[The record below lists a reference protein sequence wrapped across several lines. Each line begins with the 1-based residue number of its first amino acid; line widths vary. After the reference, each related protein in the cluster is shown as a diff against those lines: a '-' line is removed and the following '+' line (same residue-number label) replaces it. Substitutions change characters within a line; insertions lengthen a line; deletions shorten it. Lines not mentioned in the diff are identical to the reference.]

1 MFVVRIT
8 SLLIMKTIT
17 NSSLVFWLSCY
28 IFGIITFVSSW
39 SISILVISL
48 FVFLLGI
55 FPFKRIIDYRFQLI
69 FAPLFLLTGFLSME
83 GSFPN
88 ENDSLV
94 KGENFYTGRILQQ
107 VNAGKVWSSY
117 LVKLKSGRDKE
128 KKWQSTSE
136 KVLLLIENSENQ
148 LSLDDLILF
157 QTSFNNIELKGN
169 PGEFDAKTY
178 WISKGVRFQCF
189 VGSDQFSLVE
199 IDQMGWFDKIL
210 VKSRAYSAEILDKWV
225 GENDA
230 PLIKAILL
238 GDKSDLDVD
247 IKQAFINTGAMH
259 MLAVSGLH
267 IGVIV
272 MLLGLM
278 FKYLFLF
285 RGKILAF
292 ILMILLLWF
301 YAFLTGFSAS
311 VVRAVVMFTILI
323 VAQLLRRGYQ
333 PITSLSIAAFVILLI
348 DPLALFDIGLQL
360 SFLAMVGI
368 FSVFPILEN
377 GIVSKNKL
385 VDLIWKGTVIGLA
398 AQVFTI
404 PISLYYFKQFPN
416 YFFLSNLGVML
427 FSGVMLGLAI
437 FLLMVG
443 KITLFSFPIGWLL
456 AVCCSLFVSFI
467 SYIEMIPGAVASGF
481 NPTVSWVLLM
491 YVFILFAVYWAEHKK
506 WLRIAFFLVPL
517 FSWLQFYRATNLT
530 EKEWVVFNATKPV
543 ILYNNG
549 GHQLC
554 LYGGDEK
561 GLKNANRLIL
571 DYQKIHPGEIEF
583 IPISEG
589 KFTLYPSIN
598 TSFSVQSEDGF
609 IVVKDNKKEY
619 IILLTE
625 RVIDEQI
632 KSKANIIS
640 LVPSFSYNVFHDL
653 TKRAFQ
659 QKISN

>member
-1 MFVVRIT
+1 MKAIT
-8 SLLIMKTIT
+8 H
-17 NSSLVFWLSCY
+17 SSLVFWLYCY
-28 IFGIITFVSSW
+28 IVGILAFISSW
-39 SISILVISL
+39 HFIIIASSLLLFLVGILPL
-48 FVFLLGI
+48 
-55 FPFKRIIDYRFQLI
+55 KRIVNYRFYFI
-69 FAPLFLLTGFLSME
+69 FAPLFLLTGFISME

-88 ENDSLV
+88 ENNSLV
-94 KGENFYTGRILQQ
+94 KGENFYTGRIIQQ
-107 VNAGKVWSSY
+107 VNSGKVWSSY
-117 LVKLKSGRDKE
+117 LVKLKSGKDKE

-136 KVLLLIENSENQ
+136 KVLLLIENNNIQ
-148 LSLDDLILF
+148 PVLNDLILF
-157 QTSFNNIELKGN
+157 QTSFNKIELKGN

-225 GENDA
+225 GESDA

-247 IKQAFINTGAMH
+247 VKQAFINTGAMH

-267 IGVIV
+267 VGIIV

-285 RGKILAF
+285 RGKNLAF

-333 PITSLSIAAFVILLI
+333 PITSLSIAAFVILLF
-348 DPLALFDIGLQL
+348 DPLALFDIGFQL
-360 SFLAMVGI
+360 SFLAMAGI

-377 GIVSKNKL
+377 GFVSKNKL
-385 VDLIWKGTVIGLA
+385 LDLIWKGTVIGLA

-427 FSGVMLGLAI
+427 FSGIMLGLAI
-437 FLLMVG
+437 GLLMVG
-443 KITLFSFPIGWLL
+443 KIALFSLPIGWLL
-456 AVCCSLFVSFI
+456 AICCSLFVSFI

-481 NPTVSWVLLM
+481 NPNISWVVLM
-491 YVFILFAVYWAEHKK
+491 YVFILFAIYWAEHKK
-506 WLRIAFFLVPL
+506 WVWIAFFLVPL
-517 FSWLQFYRATNLT
+517 FSWLQFDRATNLT
-530 EKEWVVFNATKPV
+530 EKEWVVFNAIKPV
-543 ILYNNG
+543 ILFNNG
-549 GHQLC
+549 GHQVC

-583 IPISEG
+583 IPFSEG
-589 KFTLYPSIN
+589 KFTFYPTKN
-598 TSFSVQSEDGF
+598 TLFSVKSEDGF

-625 RVIDEQI
+625 RVIDEQV
-632 KSKANIIS
+632 KSESNIIS
-640 LVPSFSYNVFHDL
+640 LVPSYSSNVFHDL
-653 TKRAFQ
+653 TKGAFQ
-659 QKISN
+659 QKISY